1 MQVFSK
7 SYIPKTTIKTRVAL
21 MNKEQKICLI
31 DTFRE
36 TLYEKNQQSFFSH
49 NDYTDAFEI
58 DRFLLKDILHLL
70 NHYEREIIKDDL

>member
-1 MQVFSK
+1 
-7 SYIPKTTIKTRVAL
+7 

-31 DTFRE
+31 DTYRE
-36 TLYEKNQQSFFSH
+36 TLYEKNQQSFFSNNH
-49 NDYTDAFEI
+49 YTETFEI